1 MKERAPIHGLAGISE
16 GATVGSVLFVRRASD
31 DESFHVLISVCALT
45 SPVHARIYE
54 NGMVSPVASIHL
66 VGDGDTSDV
75 RHMVGRTAALFGPG
89 SGVACFTG
97 GHKLPTLNGVLRC
110 QFVRLHFSLR
120 LRLRDAT
127 ASTFCA
133 QASTW
138 PKWNANHALQFPP
151 AGRVCSYVEHAGR
164 CIATAAQMLTALRF
178 QWQYS
183 GMLRLSLTGF
193 LLRHAS
199 TELKNALES
208 ITCHTLVLSRNHVTK
223 CFIF

>member
-45 SPVHARIYE
+45 SPAHARIYE
-54 NGMVSPVASIHL
+54 NGIVSPVASIHL

-75 RHMVGRTAALFGPG
+75 RHMVGRTAALFGSG

-110 QFVRLHFSLR
+110 QFERLRFFLR
-120 LRLRDAT
+120 LREARAL
-127 ASTFCA
+127 SVCA

-164 CIATAAQMLTALRF
+164 CIATAAQMLTALQF

-199 TELKNALES
+199 TELRIALES
-208 ITCHTLVLSRNHVTK
+208 ITCYTLVLSRNHVTK